1 MWGWLGPGRW
11 VPAGAAYPPEGTVG
25 AAVRTWREAV
35 GRGAAGLH
43 WPAEAEAQAPP
54 CASRSEGR
62 CCRTKTKRV
71 EDLGVSLLDLQLV
84 MGIGRWGM
92 LGRLGGDMGQTI
104 SPSPL
109 QEEGTARAGAGERL
123 AALAPEDWAGG
134 WAQVHTQP
142 LGLWPAPSPQPRK
155 LGKQQK
161 QNRAV
166 REKRMSLGPK
176 G

>member
-1 MWGWLGPGRW
+1 MWGWLGAGRW

-43 WPAEAEAQAPP
+43 RPAEAEAQAPP

-84 MGIGRWGM
+84 MEIGRWGM
-92 LGRLGGDMGQTI
+92 LGRLGGDMGQTLPPPPSKRKEQPGQVLGRGWQPWHQKI
-104 SPSPL
+104 GLVAGPKYRLSPQGSGQPPPPSPRSW
-109 QEEGTARAGAGERL
+109 GNSRNRTER
-123 AALAPEDWAGG
+123 
-134 WAQVHTQP
+134 
-142 LGLWPAPSPQPRK
+142 
-155 LGKQQK
+155 
-161 QNRAV
+161 
-166 REKRMSLGPK
+166 
-176 G
+176 